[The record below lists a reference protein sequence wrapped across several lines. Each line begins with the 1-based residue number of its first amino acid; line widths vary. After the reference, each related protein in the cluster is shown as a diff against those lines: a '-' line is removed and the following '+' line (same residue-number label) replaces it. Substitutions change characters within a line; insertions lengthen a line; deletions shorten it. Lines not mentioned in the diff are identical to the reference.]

1 MKWAD
6 VVLRLLL
13 KPRDRDTISGDLLE
27 EYREVVLPAKG
38 PLLARLWYLRQ
49 VASFVSPLT
58 VGLALGVAAG
68 TLNLVDTAI
77 EPLADD
83 TAGRMLLWLGVL
95 LFIWLFIGFRA
106 ARRTQRFRDALIA
119 GVLVGAATMAVF
131 HLAAIVRVN
140 VFLEQIRNRDDWQNL
155 VARFQASGF
164 TSLRT
169 YANYT
174 YIIGTPIALALG
186 ALAGAVS
193 GALGGAVSGLLR
205 KSG

>member
-1 MKWAD
+1 MRWAD
-6 VVLRLLL
+6 FVLRLFL
-13 KPRDRDTISGDLLE
+13 KPRDRETISGDLLE
-27 EYREVVLPAKG
+27 EYREVVRPDRG
-38 PLLARLWYLRQ
+38 PILARLWYLRQ

-186 ALAGAVS
+186 AAAGAIS
-193 GALGGAVSGLLR
+193 GALGGAVSGLR
-205 KSG
+205 RSG